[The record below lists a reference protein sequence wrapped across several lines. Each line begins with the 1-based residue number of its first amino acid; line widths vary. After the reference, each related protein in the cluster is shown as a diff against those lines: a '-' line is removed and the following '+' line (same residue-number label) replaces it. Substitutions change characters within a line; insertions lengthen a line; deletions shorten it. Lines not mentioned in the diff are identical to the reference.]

1 MTLLITVFAAVI
13 ATVNWYKRDDDSMKL
28 GILLFLY
35 WGASLMWLV
44 DAIFE
49 YAELKADYF
58 APAAADMLNDTFL
71 GLAVV
76 ALGLVIWLVKVPM
89 PDPLTVWALLI
100 VGSAEVL
107 QQIPRAITGNPPS
120 ARTSPPQ
127 MAEVVVISDTAPV
140 ATSARPSCVV
150 III

>member
-13 ATVNWYKRDDDSMKL
+13 ATVVWYKRDDDSMKL

-58 APAAADMLNDTFL
+58 APAAEDMLNDAFL

-76 ALGLVIWLVKVPM
+76 ALGLVIWLVR
-89 PDPLTVWALLI
+89 LLI
-100 VGSAEVL
+100 LDPRGVL
-107 QQIPRAITGNPPS
+107 K
-120 ARTSPPQ
+120 ARI
-127 MAEVVVISDTAPV
+127 MKG
-140 ATSARPSCVV
+140 
-150 III
+150 

>member
-13 ATVNWYKRDDDSMKL
+13 ATVIWYRRDDDSMKL

-71 GLAVV
+71 GLSVV
-76 ALGLVIWLVKVPM
+76 ALGLVIWLVR
-89 PDPLTVWALLI
+89 LLI
-100 VGSAEVL
+100 TDPRGVL
-107 QQIPRAITGNPPS
+107 K
-120 ARTSPPQ
+120 ARI
-127 MAEVVVISDTAPV
+127 MKG
-140 ATSARPSCVV
+140 
-150 III
+150 